1 MPKKTIYDIRGV
13 LTHISEART
22 GTTRKEEPYA
32 ARTLFLNPQD
42 GGTPIGFDFY
52 RQANDTVWVLDN
64 FKFQE
69 DDLVQIEFTIQG
81 GEFKTRNGNLMPN
94 NKLRVWKIASLNQNG
109 RVTAKKH
116 QQPQDESDDEQDVP
130 F

>member
-32 ARTLFLNPQD
+32 ARTLFLDP
-42 GGTPIGFDFY
+42 
-52 RQANDTVWVLDN
+52 
-64 FKFQE
+64 
-69 DDLVQIEFTIQG
+69 QG